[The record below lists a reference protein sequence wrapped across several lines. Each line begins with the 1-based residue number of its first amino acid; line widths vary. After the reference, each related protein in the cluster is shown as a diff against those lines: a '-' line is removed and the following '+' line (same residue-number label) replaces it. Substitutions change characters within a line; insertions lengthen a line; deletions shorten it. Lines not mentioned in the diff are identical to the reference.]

1 MTNISTAYGTVRLY
15 ANSKRDIIDFIK
27 LQKESEKKEEYKT
40 TILPP
45 KNLDKYIIPHK
56 NGYVITLD
64 ISGISSLTFDFN
76 MEYFF
81 KNPFRTPFEEIELSL
96 LQKRLKAK
104 SFAADF
110 HIINY
115 SPSLKF
121 LSEVKF
127 VTIWEH
133 AKTEFYSYYEASEDY
148 TAANCREIGL
158 YDDPYDPDF
167 ALRHFNEFILKVRR
181 KYNSVTDKTVKE
193 ILIDIIDNKENTQE
207 TIKKMQSEVS
217 HNFDSFLNKLIFT
230 YIN

>member
-1 MTNISTAYGTVRLY
+1 MQIQNV
-15 ANSKRDIIDFIK
+15 
-27 LQKESEKKEEYKT
+27 
-40 TILPP
+40 ILWILLNCK
-45 KNLDKYIIPHK
+45 KNLRKKNTKQQYFHQKKIDKYIIPHK
-56 NGYVITLD
+56 KGYMIKLD
-64 ISGISSLTFDFN
+64 IHGTSSLTFDFN

-81 KNPFRTPFEEIELSL
+81 KKPFRTPFEEIELSL
-96 LQKRLKAK
+96 LQKRLNTK

-121 LSEVKF
+121 ISEVKF
-127 VTIWEH
+127 VTIWEN

-167 ALRHFNEFILKVRR
+167 ALRHFNEFILKVRE
-181 KYNSVTDKTVKE
+181 KYNSITDETLKE
-193 ILIDIIDNKENTQE
+193 ILINIIDNKSNTQE
-207 TIKKMQSEVS
+207 QIKTMQPEVS
-217 HNFDSFLNKLIFT
+217 HDFNIFLSKLILK

>member
-45 KNLDKYIIPHK
+45 KELDKNITPHK
-56 NGYVITLD
+56 EGYTITLA
-64 ISGISSLTFDFN
+64 IHGTSSLTFDFN

-96 LQKRLKAK
+96 LQKRLKTK

-148 TAANCREIGL
+148 AAATCREIGL

-207 TIKKMQSEVS
+207 HIKKMQSEVS

>member
-81 KNPFRTPFEEIELSL
+81 KNPFRTPFEGIELSL

>member
-127 VTIWEH
+127 VTIWEY

>member
-40 TILPP
+40 IILPP

-56 NGYVITLD
+56 DGYVITLD
-64 ISGISSLTFDFN
+64 ISGISSLAFDFN

-181 KYNSVTDKTVKE
+181 KYNSVNDKTVKE

-207 TIKKMQSEVS
+207 HIKKMQSEVS

>member
-40 TILPP
+40 IILPP

-56 NGYVITLD
+56 DGYVITLD

-207 TIKKMQSEVS
+207 HIKKMQSEVS

>member
-1 MTNISTAYGTVRLY
+1 MRNISTAYGTVRLY

>member
-1 MTNISTAYGTVRLY
+1 MTNISTSYGTVILY

-40 TILPP
+40 TIFPP
-45 KNLDKYIIPHK
+45 KELDKNIIPHK
-56 NGYVITLD
+56 EGYMIELD
-64 ISGISSLTFDFN
+64 ISGTSSLTFDFN

-81 KNPFRTPFEEIELSL
+81 KNPFRTPFEEIELSV
-96 LQKRLKAK
+96 LQKRLKTK

-121 LSEVKF
+121 LSKVKF

-207 TIKKMQSEVS
+207 HIKKMQSEVS
-217 HNFDSFLNKLIFT
+217 HNFDSFLNKLIFI

>member
-207 TIKKMQSEVS
+207 TIKKLQSEVS

>member
-15 ANSKRDIIDFIK
+15 ANSKHDIIDFIK

-45 KNLDKYIIPHK
+45 KELDKNITPHK
-56 NGYVITLD
+56 EGYTITLD
-64 ISGISSLTFDFN
+64 IHGTSSLTFDFN

-81 KNPFRTPFEEIELSL
+81 KNPFRTPFEEIELSR
-96 LQKRLKAK
+96 LQKSLKTK

-121 LSEVKF
+121 LSKVKF

-207 TIKKMQSEVS
+207 HIKKMQSEVS

>member
-45 KNLDKYIIPHK
+45 KELDKNITPHK
-56 NGYVITLD
+56 EGYTITLD
-64 ISGISSLTFDFN
+64 IHGTSSLTFDFN

-96 LQKRLKAK
+96 LQKSLKTK

-121 LSEVKF
+121 LSKVKF

-207 TIKKMQSEVS
+207 HIKKMQSEVS

>member
-1 MTNISTAYGTVRLY
+1 MTNISTAYGTVILY

-40 TILPP
+40 TIFPP
-45 KNLDKYIIPHK
+45 KELDKNIIPHK
-56 NGYVITLD
+56 EGYMIKLD
-64 ISGISSLTFDFN
+64 ISGESSLTFDFN

-81 KNPFRTPFEEIELSL
+81 KNPFRAIFEEIELSV
-96 LQKRLKAK
+96 LQKRLKTK

-115 SPSLKF
+115 SPNLKF

-158 YDDPYDPDF
+158 HDDPYDPDF
-167 ALRHFNEFILKVRR
+167 ALRHFNEFILKVRK
-181 KYNSVTDKTVKE
+181 KYNSINDEKLKK
-193 ILIDIIDNKENTQE
+193 ILIDIIDNKSNTQE
-207 TIKKMQSEVS
+207 QIKKMQSEVS
-217 HNFDSFLNKLIFT
+217 HDFDIFLSKLILK
-230 YIN
+230 YRN